1 MQDGVAVT
9 DHLCKTCKAGLT
21 SDEIALHMKLFSRAA
36 KTFMCLDCQ
45 AEYLNVE
52 RGQLEELIERY
63 HRSGTCVLF
72 AKWEM

>member
-1 MQDGVAVT
+1 MT
-9 DHLCKTCKAGLT
+9 DHLCKKCGTKLM

-45 AEYLNVE
+45 AAYLGVKRE
-52 RGQLEELIERY
+52 GLEEVIERY

-72 AKWEM
+72 APYEKDENIF